1 MTDAHSSFGPRPVR
15 IAAWLVAAALA
26 GCTPAASEQPASASP
41 TAAPTSVA
49 PTDVAPTAAATLEPI
64 TPTPEPVSFL
74 QRRDTPPGGV
84 AAQFEY
90 FPVGNGPCNGLD
102 ETVPAVLVD
111 GAPPEVATSYYL
123 CVMGFAADVTI
134 DVTLTLPDG
143 TVRAFAIPEP
153 SRGSA
158 VLVLELLPGEPIGI
172 YTATATQGDLQ
183 ATGSYEVFRAAFPR
197 VHAAQPV
204 SGPAGS
210 LFSFALAGFTPGSQ
224 VGFDL
229 YQNVDGGNYVYLTT
243 LPPAITDA
251 VGEAIYTLPTTPGDP
266 QGLYCVVYRRA
277 SPPPTPQCD
286 ASFTLTP

>member
-1 MTDAHSSFGPRPVR
+1 MTDVHSCFSPRPLR
-15 IAAWLVAAALA
+15 IAACLVAAALA
-26 GCTPAASEQPASASP
+26 GCMPAASEQPVSASASASA
-41 TAAPTSVA
+41 TTAPTSVA
-49 PTDVAPTAAATLEPI
+49 PTAAATPEPV
-64 TPTPEPVSFL
+64 TPAPEPVSFL
-74 QRRDTPPGGV
+74 QRRDTPLGGV

-90 FPVGNGPCNGLD
+90 FPIGNGPCNGLD
-102 ETVPAVLVD
+102 ETVPAVIVD
-111 GAPPEVATSYYL
+111 GAPPEVATSYSL

-143 TVRAFAIPEP
+143 TVRTRAIPEP
-153 SRGSA
+153 SPGSA

-172 YTATATQGDLQ
+172 YSATATQGDLH

-197 VHAAQPV
+197 VYAAQPV
-204 SGPAGS
+204 SGRAGS

-229 YQNVDGGNYVYLTT
+229 YQNVDAGIYVYLTT

-251 VGEAIYTLPTTPGDP
+251 VGEATYALPTTPGDP
-266 QGLYCVVYRRA
+266 QGLYCLVYRRA
-277 SPPPTPQCD
+277 SPPPSPQCD